1 MRAAQM
7 TREDEIRTIR
17 HKYEIPEETIKKLL
31 DGGIRYMDLDRAALL
46 SCMTGKDV
54 EDILALRKEE
64 PWGRVEVQLGMTG
77 DKYDEK
83 YFKHRARRLHR
94 FYGVE
99 ENRALDALKKG
110 YPNHWIRMA
119 YLLEVKT
126 GKKMEEILAVKK
138 KTPKW
143 KEWAEQNLGV
153 EPEDLSQWIR
163 ETRNPSLKPK

>member
-1 MRAAQM
+1 MKSPQM
-7 TREDEIRTIR
+7 TREDEIRAI
-17 HKYEIPEETIKKLL
+17 HYKYEIPEDRIEKLL
-31 DGGIRYMDLDRAALL
+31 DGGTRYPDLDKAALL

-54 EDILALRKEE
+54 EDILALRKEK
-64 PWGRVEVQLGMTG
+64 PWGRIEIQLGITG
-77 DKYDEK
+77 DRYDEK
-83 YFKHRARRLHR
+83 YFAHRARRLHR

-99 ENRALDALKKG
+99 ESRALDALKKG

-126 GKKMEEILAVKK
+126 GKKMEDILAVKK

-143 KEWAEQNLGV
+143 KEWAKRSLGV
-153 EPEDLSQWIR
+153 DPEELSQWIR